1 MPHCHTIITQQGIRI
16 DIWRIDE
23 TLEQLLYLWGDAQLP
38 SNYKVATATKRQREI
53 VATALLMRHRFAQDL
68 ELRHTPNGAPIID
81 VGNISISHTA
91 THVAIATHPSRQV
104 GIDIETLGCRATRV
118 ATRFLSPHEL
128 EALPIDDTE
137 FETGHSRRGV
147 AIHFAWS
154 IKEAVYKVHPHAV
167 EFREDI
173 ILSPI
178 VTLPTGSVEA
188 YLPAINATSEAHYT
202 LYDGCTLAWVV
213 V

>member
-1 MPHCHTIITQQGIRI
+1 MPHCHTITTEQGVRI

-23 TLEQLLYLWGDAQLP
+23 TLEQLLDLWGDAQLP

-68 ELRHTPNGAPIID
+68 ELRHAPNGAPIID
-81 VGNISISHTA
+81 TGNISISHTA

-104 GIDIETLGCRATRV
+104 GIDIETLGNRATRV

-128 EALPIDDTE
+128 QALPLDDTAVE
-137 FETGHSRRGV
+137 AGHSCRGV
-147 AIHFAWS
+147 AIHLAWS
-154 IKEAVYKVHPHAV
+154 VKEAVYKVHPHAV

-173 ILSPI
+173 ILTPFT
-178 VTLPTGSVEA
+178 TLPSGSVEA
-188 YLPAINATSEAHYT
+188 HLPAIYTTIEAHYT
-202 LYDGCTLAWVV
+202 LFDGCTLAWVIV
-213 V
+213 